1 MKRIACILLLLPV
14 LLLSACRG
22 EPPTVKDAF
31 TLSFTVSQDDVDY
44 AGILD
49 RTEDSLTVTM
59 TAPYTV
65 RGTAFCYRDGGLSID
80 YAAHST
86 QANCDYLP
94 SKSIPTVLYNASAYL
109 SQAVYTESR
118 DGEDHFTLPS
128 PYGDTQLT
136 VADGIP
142 VQLCDPYSGLSFS
155 FDIPS

>member
-65 RGTAFCYRDGGLSID
+65 RGTAFCYHDGGLSIN

-86 QANCDYLP
+86 PANCD
-94 SKSIPTVLYNASAYL
+94 
-109 SQAVYTESR
+109 
-118 DGEDHFTLPS
+118 
-128 PYGDTQLT
+128 
-136 VADGIP
+136 
-142 VQLCDPYSGLSFS
+142 
-155 FDIPS
+155 